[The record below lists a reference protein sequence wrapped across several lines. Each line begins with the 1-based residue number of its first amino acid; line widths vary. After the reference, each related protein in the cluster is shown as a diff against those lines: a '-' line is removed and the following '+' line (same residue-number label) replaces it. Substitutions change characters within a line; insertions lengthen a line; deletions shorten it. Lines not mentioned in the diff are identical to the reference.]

1 MLKQSAGWAV
11 TTLVAAFVAGGLVSW
26 GLTAHYGGGWRGGHG
41 GMAPGARG
49 IQSFLGRELDLTAA
63 QRDSVRAI
71 FERSRPKL
79 EAIWRDVRPRVDS
92 VRSTMDSEIAA
103 QLTPTQRARFE
114 EIRQRLDE
122 RFRRERNREGS
133 PRK

>member
-11 TTLVAAFVAGGLVSW
+11 TTLVAAFVAGGLVAW
-26 GLTAHYGGGWRGGHG
+26 GLTAHYGGGWRRGHG
-41 GMAPGARG
+41 GMAAGARG

-71 FERSRPKL
+71 LERSRPKL

-92 VRSTMDSEIAA
+92 VRSTIDSEIAA

-114 EIRQRLDE
+114 EIRRRRDE
-122 RFRRERNREGS
+122 RFHRERNPQGS
-133 PRK
+133 ARQ

>member
-11 TTLVAAFVAGGLVSW
+11 TTLVAAFVAGGLVAW
-26 GLTAHYGGGWRGGHG
+26 GLTTHYGGGWRRGHG
-41 GMAPGARG
+41 GMGPGARG

-71 FERSRPKL
+71 LERSRPKL

-92 VRSTMDSEIAA
+92 VRSTIDSEIAA
-103 QLTPTQRARFE
+103 QLTPTQRTRFE
-114 EIRQRLDE
+114 EIRRRMDE
-122 RFRRERNREGS
+122 RFHRERNREGS
-133 PRK
+133 ARK